1 MEPFLS
7 PELTMFLLVAL
18 VSWIVQAAA
27 GVDPPEELD
36 SLHVHP
42 PPAAVVGAKKDPAE
56 AVAVQAGAS
65 WAPPVRGGTMLTRAG
80 AAAGAEERKAVLVVA
95 AARMAAAKPAA
106 VVTKSSS
113 VPAWCRFF
121 GLRARRPPMVHR
133 VGGMED

>member
-56 AVAVQAGAS
+56 AVAVQA
-65 WAPPVRGGTMLTRAG
+65 
-80 AAAGAEERKAVLVVA
+80 AAGAEERKAVLVVA